1 MEKNE
6 ILVIG
11 KTETMTSLEIA
22 EVTGKNHAHVMRDI
36 RALLDQG
43 VAKSNFGLGSYKDKN
58 KQERP
63 CYELTWKGCL
73 ILASGY
79 DACLREKIINR
90 WEELETKERERKKRE
105 ELEIKEH
112 EINFPVPKSFSQA
125 LLLAAKQQEQIE
137 QQQLMLEVKE
147 TTIAE
152 QSKVIEE
159 RGEQIAELSRDIL
172 EMKPKVSYYDMIL
185 NNKSTVAVTQIAQ
198 DYGMSAKAFN
208 KTLFSLHIQHKVN
221 GQWILYSEHLPMG
234 YVQSKS
240 IDIKRKDGTT
250 FEKLNTEWTQKG
262 RLFLY
267 DKLKSN
273 GIISIIERH

>member
-22 EVTGKNHAHVMRDI
+22 EVTGKQHAHIMRDI
-36 RALLDQG
+36 RTLLDQG
-43 VAKSNFGLGSYKDKN
+43 VAESNFGLGSYKDKN
-58 KQERP
+58 NQERP
-63 CYELTWKGCL
+63 CYELTKKGCL

-79 DACLREKIINR
+79 DALLREKIINR
-90 WEELETKERERKKRE
+90 WEELETKERED
-105 ELEIKEH
+105 
-112 EINFPVPKSFSQA
+112 NFQVPKSFSQA
-125 LLLAAKQQEQIE
+125 LLLAAKQQEKIE
-137 QQQLMLEVKE
+137 QQQLLLESKE
-147 TTIAE
+147 STIAE

-273 GIISIIERH
+273 GIIPVIEKH